1 MTESVWIGL
10 YLGLRVG
17 SCKGSQV
24 FERMSEMKVMEQRF
38 FNPSRAS
45 VKQRVAALSR
55 SLLKDD
61 SGQSMT
67 EYILILFMVVLLFNQ
82 LKGRFLSKMQ
92 GLVDK
97 VGGDLDSA
105 TSGE

>member
-1 MTESVWIGL
+1 
-10 YLGLRVG
+10 
-17 SCKGSQV
+17 
-24 FERMSEMKVMEQRF
+24 MSEMKFMEQRF
-38 FNPSRAS
+38 FNPSLKLSWAS
-45 VKQRVAALSR
+45 LRPRVAALSR
-55 SLLKDD
+55 ALLKDD

-105 TSGE
+105 TSSE

>member
-1 MTESVWIGL
+1 
-10 YLGLRVG
+10 
-17 SCKGSQV
+17 
-24 FERMSEMKVMEQRF
+24 MSEMKFMEQRF
-38 FNPSRAS
+38 FNPSLKPSWAS
-45 VKQRVAALSR
+45 VRQRVVSLSR

>member
-1 MTESVWIGL
+1 
-10 YLGLRVG
+10 
-17 SCKGSQV
+17 
-24 FERMSEMKVMEQRF
+24 MKVMEQRF
-38 FNPSRAS
+38 SNPSWSSAKQRAS
-45 VKQRVAALSR
+45 ALLR
-55 SLLKDD
+55 SLVKDD